1 MSDEKPPVR
10 PVGLG
15 LGRGGAVAAGLH
27 LEPTAQKILKAP

>member
-15 LGRGGAVAAGLH
+15 LGRGGGGGGRLH
-27 LEPTAQKILKAP
+27 LEPTEQKILKAP